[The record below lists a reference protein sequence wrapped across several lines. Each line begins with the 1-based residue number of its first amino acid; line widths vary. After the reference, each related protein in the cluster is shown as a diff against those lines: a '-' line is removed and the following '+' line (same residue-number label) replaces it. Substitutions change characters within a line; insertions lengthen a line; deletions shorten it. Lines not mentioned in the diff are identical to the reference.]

1 MSPSRKSQPPRTQRS
16 SASGSNASPD
26 APDASDERRPRAK
39 RRALLSV
46 ANKDG
51 LAPFA
56 LALEALGFE
65 ILSTGGTAKA
75 LRAAGVAVTDV
86 AAVTGFPEIMDGRVK
101 TLHPNIHGG
110 LLARRGVD
118 DGVLEQHG
126 IGVIDLL
133 VVNLYPFEATTARPD
148 CTDAEAIENIDVGGP
163 AMLRAAAKNHE
174 HTTVVVDHVD
184 YDAVLAAFK
193 DGEVPAAM
201 RRELA
206 IKAFSHTARYDAAIS
221 HYLRAHSGAPDDW
234 PNPLLRSWQLIL
246 PLRYGENPHQRA
258 ALYRTPEQMPGTVAH
273 AIKLQGKEL
282 SFNNIV
288 DADAAYQAVKAFD
301 AAACVIVKHAS
312 PCGIATAA
320 SPVTAY
326 QLAYRADPTSA
337 FGGVIAFNRALDQSS
352 AEAIVGQQFAEVII
366 APEVGKAARAALA
379 KKQNIRVLEAGW
391 PTASSAAREGNLEL
405 KTIEGGLLVQSADD
419 GRVDIATAKVA
430 TQRQPTASELRDL
443 KFAWTVVKYVKSNA
457 IVLARDGA
465 TIGIGAGQPSRVMSA
480 RIAALK
486 AEEAKLDV
494 AGTVLASDAYFP
506 FRDGID
512 AAAERGVR
520 AIVQPG
526 GSMRDEEVVRAA
538 DEHGMAMVFTGMR
551 HFRH

>member
-1 MSPSRKSQPPRTQRS
+1 MSPSRKPSRPRTERS
-16 SASGSNASPD
+16 SASRAL
-26 APDASDERRPRAK
+26 EMRRSK

-46 ANKDG
+46 ADKQG
-51 LAPFA
+51 LAP
-56 LALEALGFE
+56 LAKGLEALGFE

-75 LRAAGVAVTDV
+75 LRAAGISVIDV
-86 AAVTGFPEIMDGRVK
+86 ATVTGFPEIMDGRVK
-101 TLHPNIHGG
+101 TLHPHIHGG

-118 DGVLEQHG
+118 DAVLERHG
-126 IGVIDLL
+126 IGVIDVL
-133 VVNLYPFEATTARPD
+133 VVNLYPFEATAARTD

-174 HTTVVVDHVD
+174 HTTVVVDHAD
-184 YDAVLAAFK
+184 YDAVLAALK
-193 DGEVPAAM
+193 DGEVSASM

-221 HYLRAHSGAPDDW
+221 HYLRAHTGTPDDW
-234 PNPLLRSWQLIL
+234 PNPLLRTWQLIQ

-258 ALYRTPEQMPGTVAH
+258 ALYRTSEHAPGTIAH
-273 AIKLQGKEL
+273 ALQLQGKEL
-282 SFNNIV
+282 SYNNLV

-337 FGGVIAFNRALDQSS
+337 FGGVIAFNRALDQPS
-352 AEAIVGQQFAEVII
+352 AEAIVDQQFAEVII
-366 APEVGKAARAALA
+366 APEVGKAARSALA
-379 KKQNIRVLEAGW
+379 RKQGIRVLEAGW
-391 PTASSAAREGNLEL
+391 PTASSAAREGDLEL
-405 KTIEGGLLVQSADD
+405 KTIEGGLLAQSADA
-419 GRVDIATAKVA
+419 GRVDLATAKVV
-430 TQRQPTASELRDL
+430 TQRQPTTSELRDL
-443 KFAWTVVKYVKSNA
+443 KFAWTAVKYVKSNA

-494 AGTVLASDAYFP
+494 AGTVLASDAFFP

-520 AIVQPG
+520 AVVQPG
-526 GSMRDEEVVRAA
+526 GSMRDDEVVRAA

>member
-1 MSPSRKSQPPRTQRS
+1 MSPSRKPRRS
-16 SASGSNASPD
+16 RAERPSDSDSPD
-26 APDASDERRPRAK
+26 KRRLP

-46 ANKDG
+46 ADKQG

-56 LALEALGFE
+56 LALESLGFE

-75 LRAAGVAVTDV
+75 LRAGGIIVTDV
-86 AAVTGFPEIMDGRVK
+86 ATVTGFPEIMDGRVK
-101 TLHPNIHGG
+101 TLHPHIHGG

-118 DGVLEQHG
+118 DAVLESHG

-174 HTTVVVDHVD
+174 HTIVVVDSAD
-184 YDAVLAAFK
+184 YDAVLAALK
-193 DGEVPAAM
+193 DGAVPAAM

-221 HYLRAHSGAPDDW
+221 HYLRTHSAAPDVW
-234 PNPLLRSWQLIL
+234 PNPLVRSWHLAEA
-246 PLRYGENPHQRA
+246 LRYGENPHQRA
-258 ALYRTPEQMPGTVAH
+258 ALYKTSARVPGTVAH
-273 AIKLQGKEL
+273 ALQIQGKEL
-282 SFNNIV
+282 SYNNLV

-326 QLAYRADPTSA
+326 QLAYRTDPTSA
-337 FGGVIAFNRALDQSS
+337 YGGVIAFNRALDEAS
-352 AEAIVGQQFAEVII
+352 AAAIVGQQFAEVII
-366 APEVGKAARAALA
+366 APEVGKAARAVLVA
-379 KKQNIRVLEAGW
+379 KQGIRVLEAGW
-391 PTASSAAREGNLEL
+391 PTPSSAVREEL
-405 KTIEGGLLVQSADD
+405 KSIEGGLLVQTPDD
-419 GRVDIATAKVA
+419 GRVDIADAKVV
-430 TQRQPTASELRDL
+430 TQRQPTASEIRDL
-443 KFAWTVVKYVKSNA
+443 KFAWNAVKYVKSNA
-457 IVLARDGA
+457 IVFARDGA
-465 TIGIGAGQPSRVMSA
+465 TIGIGPGQPSRVMSA

-494 AGTVLASDAYFP
+494 AGAVLASDAFFP

-512 AAAERGVR
+512 AAAERGVL

-526 GSMRDEEVVRAA
+526 GSMRDAEVVRAA
-538 DEHGMAMVFTGMR
+538 DEHGMAMIFTGMR

>member
-1 MSPSRKSQPPRTQRS
+1 MSPSRKPRRSRTERS
-16 SASGSNASPD
+16 SASKAL
-26 APDASDERRPRAK
+26 ETRRSK

-46 ANKDG
+46 ADKQG

-56 LALEALGFE
+56 KGLDALGFE

-75 LRAAGVAVTDV
+75 LRAAGIGVIDV
-86 AAVTGFPEIMDGRVK
+86 ATVTGFPEIMDGRVK
-101 TLHPNIHGG
+101 TLHPHIHGG

-118 DGVLEQHG
+118 DAVLERHG

-133 VVNLYPFEATTARPD
+133 VVNLYPFEATAARTD

-163 AMLRAAAKNHE
+163 AMLRAGAKNHE
-174 HTTVVVDHVD
+174 HPTVVVDHAD
-184 YDAVLAAFK
+184 YDAVLAALK
-193 DGEVPAAM
+193 DGEVSATM

-221 HYLRAHSGAPDDW
+221 HYLRTHIGGPDDW
-234 PNPLLRSWQLIL
+234 PNPLVRSWHLLQ

-258 ALYRTPEQMPGTVAH
+258 ALYKTPEHVPGTVAH
-273 AIKLQGKEL
+273 ALKLQGKEL
-282 SFNNIV
+282 SFNNLV

-352 AEAIVGQQFAEVII
+352 AEAIVEQQFAEVIV

-379 KKQNIRVLEAGW
+379 RKQGIRVLEAGW
-391 PTASSAAREGNLEL
+391 PTASSAVRDGSLEL
-405 KTIEGGLLVQSADD
+405 KTIEGGLRAQSADD
-419 GRVDIATAKVA
+419 GRVDLATAKVV

-443 KFAWTVVKYVKSNA
+443 KFAWTAVKYVKSNA

-494 AGTVLASDAYFP
+494 AGTVLASDAFFP
-506 FRDGID
+506 FRDGTD
-512 AAAERGVR
+512 APAERGVR
-520 AIVQPG
+520 AVVQPG
-526 GSMRDEEVVRAA
+526 GSMRDDEVVRAA
-538 DEHGMAMVFTGMR
+538 DEHGMAMIFTGMR

>member
-1 MSPSRKSQPPRTQRS
+1 MTGSRTT
-16 SASGSNASPD
+16 
-26 APDASDERRPRAK
+26 RRPRAAQSSGS
-39 RRALLSV
+39 RELENAPTRPRALLSV
-46 ANKDG
+46 ADKSG

-56 LALEALGFE
+56 EALQALGYE
-65 ILSTGGTAKA
+65 IVSTGGTAKA

-86 AAVTGFPEIMDGRVK
+86 SAITGFPEIMDGRVK
-101 TLHPNIHGG
+101 TLHPHIHGG
-110 LLARRGVD
+110 LLARPGVD
-118 DGVLEQHG
+118 DAVLATHG

-133 VVNLYPFEATTARPD
+133 AVNLYPFEATTARPD

-174 HTTVVVDHVD
+174 HITVVVDHTD
-184 YDAVLAAFK
+184 YEPVLAALK
-193 DGEVPAAM
+193 DGGVSLAM
-201 RRELA
+201 RRQLA
-206 IKAFSHTARYDAAIS
+206 IKAFSHTARYDTAIS
-221 HYLRAHSGAPDDW
+221 HYLRTHSATPDEW
-234 PNPLLRSWQLIL
+234 ANPLLRGWELLQ

-258 ALYRTPEQMPGTVAH
+258 ALYRTPEHLPGTVAH
-273 AIKLQGKEL
+273 ALKVQGKEL
-282 SFNNIV
+282 SFNNLV
-288 DADAAYQAVKAFD
+288 DADAAYQAVKAFE

-320 SPVTAY
+320 TPVTAY

-337 FGGVIAFNRALDQSS
+337 FGGVIAFNRPLDQSS

-366 APEVGKAARAALA
+366 APEVGKAARGVLAA
-379 KKQNIRVLEAGW
+379 KQNIRVLEAGW
-391 PTASSAAREGNLEL
+391 PTAATREQSFEL
-405 KTIEGGLLVQSADD
+405 KTIEGGLLVQSSDD
-419 GRVDIATAKVA
+419 GRVDVATAKVV
-430 TQRQPTASELRDL
+430 TQRPPTGAELRDL

-494 AGTVLASDAYFP
+494 TGTVLASDAFFP

-520 AIVQPG
+520 AVVQPG
-526 GSMRDEEVVRAA
+526 GAMRDDEVIRAA
-538 DEHGMAMVFTGMR
+538 DEHGMTMVFTGMR